1 MSRTHRPEI
10 APIAQ
15 LLCTI
20 VRQTPGIH
28 FRGLARA
35 ANVSSTGQLRHHL
48 DRLGRRGAVI
58 EVEDGRFKRF
68 FVPGDHDAKVR
79 HGLARFARRVP
90 RVIGRLLLQR
100 AMNRTELRRSLG
112 CADSTLG
119 YHLSRMVTM
128 GDLVRTPGPN
138 CCLYSLADPEFVR
151 ELLQRHAI
159 AQNKT
164 AEGAAQPLSVAATT
178 ETSTTP
184 ENIVSVEGTNASPV
198 VPIDPPQPPQPATPF
213 RPLHSDEF
221 SSTEP
226 SAAT

>member
-1 MSRTHRPEI
+1 VNRNQRPDI

-15 LLCTI
+15 LLCSI
-20 VRQTPGIH
+20 VRERPGIH

-68 FVPGDHDAKVR
+68 FVPGDHDANVR

-100 AMNRTELRRSLG
+100 TMNRTELRRTLG

-119 YHLSRMVTM
+119 YHLSRMVSM

-151 ELLQRHAI
+151 ELLQRQAI
-159 AQNKT
+159 AHSHT
-164 AEGAAQPLSVAATT
+164 AEGAAQTPSVAAATQLNVPQASAVAAQ
-178 ETSTTP
+178 ETSAG
-184 ENIVSVEGTNASPV
+184 SA
-198 VPIDPPQPPQPATPF
+198 VPIDPPQPPQPPEPF
-213 RPLHSDEF
+213 PPLRSDEF
-221 SSTEP
+221 TATDP

>member
-1 MSRTHRPEI
+1 MNRNQRPEL

-20 VRQTPGIH
+20 VRQSPGIH

-100 AMNRTELRRSLG
+100 TMNRTELRRSLG

-119 YHLSRMVTM
+119 YHLSRMVSM
-128 GDLVRTPGPN
+128 GDLIRTPGPN

-159 AQNKT
+159 AQT
-164 AEGAAQPLSVAATT
+164 QAAASPASASPVAVTT
-178 ETSTTP
+178 ETNVPPATEAP
-184 ENIVSVEGTNASPV
+184 VEPTQAGPQSP
-198 VPIDPPQPPQPATPF
+198 IEPPQPPQPATPF
-213 RPLHSDEF
+213 RPLRSDEF
-221 SSTEP
+221 TSTDP

>member
-1 MSRTHRPEI
+1 MNRNQRPEM

-20 VRQTPGIH
+20 VRQSPGIH

-100 AMNRTELRRSLG
+100 TMNRTELRRSLG

-119 YHLSRMVTM
+119 YHLSRMVSM
-128 GDLVRTPGPN
+128 GDLIRTPGPN
-138 CCLYSLADPEFVR
+138 CCLYSLADAEFVR

-159 AQNKT
+159 AQSHGP
-164 AEGAAQPLSVAATT
+164 EGAAQAPSVAATT
-178 ETSTTP
+178 AINVAQATAVVAE
-184 ENIVSVEGTNASPV
+184 EAKASAA
-198 VPIDPPQPPQPATPF
+198 VPIDPPQPPEPANPF
-213 RPLHSDEF
+213 RPLQSDEF
-221 SSTEP
+221 TSTDP
-226 SAAT
+226 SAST